1 METQK
6 DIFSNIGSFNDF
18 ASERGLC
25 TDDQEAFTQYTNTLN
40 AQRARLAQEL
50 RIPLHFLRD
59 TLKLT
64 ENSEQDLI

>member
-25 TDDQEAFTQYTNTLN
+25 TDDQEPLPNILILSMLN
-40 AQRARLAQEL
+40 V
-50 RIPLHFLRD
+50 PV
-59 TLKLT
+59 
-64 ENSEQDLI
+64 